1 VSWTQ
6 QQQQQHYQQQQ
17 QPDLHRAESSSRQ
30 RQSSHAL
37 QLQISSSS
45 SRSGSGCWDSSWLL
59 QSFSSIGGSSS
70 SKAYNMLEQ
79 QQPYPKQQ
87 LSQQRQHQSVVV
99 ELSPLQP
106 EHSAFQ
112 DQAGKPAC
120 SVPDRTPEQTAG
132 GSCDD
137 QNQQQDQHC
146 WHQVHQQQQ
155 EHGKQQMQ
163 AGFATQQH
171 EQEDSQS
178 LPADSY
184 KQQQQ
189 QQTPEVPWYKQR
201 QVLLALAGYGNTCLL
216 FCALDELTPMFASA
230 PLAQGKPPA
239 FHVKC
244 VSMCWALCVFL
255 CRNGRQ
261 LSCCFSHVVLAG

>member
-1 VSWTQ
+1 
-6 QQQQQHYQQQQ
+6 
-17 QPDLHRAESSSRQ
+17 
-30 RQSSHAL
+30 
-37 QLQISSSS
+37 
-45 SRSGSGCWDSSWLL
+45 
-59 QSFSSIGGSSS
+59 
-70 SKAYNMLEQ
+70 MLEQ

-189 QQTPEVPWYKQR
+189 QQQTPEVPWYKQR

-239 FHVKC
+239 FHVN
-244 VSMCWALCVFL
+244 VLGSV
-255 CRNGRQ
+255 
-261 LSCCFSHVVLAG
+261 CFSVLQWQAAQLLLFTCCVGWVTLKNGNTCLLFCALD